1 MPANKKHTNK
11 TAHVLNVITAGR
23 ETAEE
28 TPVTAPVSPPAALP
42 ETVVMP
48 APVVAPI
55 VPVVEV
61 EHAPEELSN
70 QIREALREAVEQ
82 EEKDAFSPLQ
92 PEVIKTESYTDPSSS
107 SAPVPP
113 SPAVPPSSSM
123 GRPTSVEVAH
133 PTLDGELQV
142 PPEASRE
149 SEYIN
154 VMQVLV
160 REKVP
165 KYIKLLGVCSCSRCQ
180 ADVEALALSHLE
192 PKYIVLQK
200 CQRFPYSVYENHYN
214 VTVTSQIISACRVVM
229 EKPRH

>member
-1 MPANKKHTNK
+1 MPANRKHTNK

-23 ETAEE
+23 ETADE
-28 TPVTAPVSPPAALP
+28 APAAASASA
-42 ETVVMP
+42 P
-48 APVVAPI
+48 AVSPVVAPLPV

-61 EHAPEELSN
+61 EHAPDELSD
-70 QIREALREAVEQ
+70 QIREALREEVERT
-82 EEKDAFSPLQ
+82 ENEKFSALQ
-92 PEVIKTESYTDPSSS
+92 PEVIRTGDRAGTDTSGSPAPAPSVQPAPSVGRG
-107 SAPVPP
+107 APARPAPPVP
-113 SPAVPPSSSM
+113 V
-123 GRPTSVEVAH
+123 
-133 PTLDGELQV
+133 GESQV
-142 PPEASRE
+142 PPGTDSE

-154 VMQVLV
+154 VMQALV

-200 CQRFPYSVYENHYN
+200 CQRFPFSVYENHYN
-214 VTVTSQIISACRVVM
+214 AAVTSQIISACRIVM